1 MLTLFREKEKAS
13 SEKKSKLAPS
23 GISKFG
29 KNWEEKRN
37 ETKPRRKTHTVNFTV
52 RRTSQSVQTKLCCK
66 AGLQGNCKLRV
77 SLVLPMK

>member
-37 ETKPRRKTHTVNFTV
+37 QTKKKNTYSAL

-77 SLVLPMK
+77 SLVLPMN